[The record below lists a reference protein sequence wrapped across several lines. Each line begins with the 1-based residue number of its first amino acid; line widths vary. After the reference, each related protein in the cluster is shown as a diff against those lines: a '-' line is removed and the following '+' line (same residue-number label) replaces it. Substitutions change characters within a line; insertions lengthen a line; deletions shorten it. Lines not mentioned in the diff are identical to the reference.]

1 MIIRAYSVFEHIVYH
16 CALIDGANPGRP
28 VLEVDAL
35 VRPGDVDGG
44 PLLVPLADYV
54 FMVGGPERAA
64 PHVRSFE
71 ERGRIVDHLG
81 VAHLSF
87 PFWTPIELFTP
98 KASRPPDP
106 PAPG

>member
-1 MIIRAYSVFEHIVYH
+1 MFEHVVYH
-16 CALIDGANPGRP
+16 CGLIDGTNPDRP

-44 PLLVPLADYV
+44 PLLVSLADYA
-54 FMVGGPERAA
+54 FLVGGPERAA
-64 PHVRSFE
+64 PHIRTFH

-81 VAHLSF
+81 VPHLSF

-98 KASRPPDP
+98 SAPD
-106 PAPG
+106 

>member
-1 MIIRAYSVFEHIVYH
+1 MIIRAYSVFEHVVYH
-16 CALIDGANPGRP
+16 CGLVDGSHPDRP

-44 PLLVPLADYV
+44 PLLVPVADYV
-54 FMVGGPERAA
+54 FMVGGAERAA
-64 PHVRSFE
+64 PHLRTLQD
-71 ERGRIVDHLG
+71 RGRIARHLG

-98 KASRPPDP
+98 PGPRPGGPPTPD
-106 PAPG
+106 